1 MTYQVITK
9 KASINLGEL
18 EKNLDI
24 AINPFFSTE
33 ELNQLA
39 IDAGFVQRN
48 SKLNGSIFLDLI
60 VFHSSNLKDQSL
72 NDLSGIFK
80 EEYLV
85 EITKQSLHERFNA
98 SALIFLKDTLEEM
111 LHKQL
116 DCSRLS
122 FANLKLFSC

>member
-85 EITKQSLHERFNA
+85 EITQQSLHERFNA
-98 SALIFLKDTLEEM
+98 SAPIFLKYTLEGM
-111 LHKQL
+111 LQIQL
-116 DCSRLS
+116 D
-122 FANLKLFSC
+122 